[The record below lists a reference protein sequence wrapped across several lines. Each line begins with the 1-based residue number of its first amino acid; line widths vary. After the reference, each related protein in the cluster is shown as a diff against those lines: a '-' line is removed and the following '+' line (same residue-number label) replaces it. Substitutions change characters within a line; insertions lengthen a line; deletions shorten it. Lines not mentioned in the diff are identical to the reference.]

1 MSTSGE
7 FPDIR
12 YADAD
17 GVSIAYCVSGDG
29 PVDLVRVPDVMS
41 GILVGLVDPWV
52 ATFNERLARFSR
64 LVRLDRRGLG
74 LSDPLVWG
82 SVPPLEQQA
91 DDVLAVMD
99 AVGVERAA
107 LHGGGD
113 GGQVAILVAATHPER
128 VSALVLNSAFARAF
142 RSRNYPYGRD
152 RASWASAGDR
162 MRAKWGDLERPWGI
176 ETFAENRPHE
186 PGLSQL
192 LARRQQ
198 VSASPG
204 AASAVFLDEGNDVR
218 ELLPLVQAPALVL
231 SPAGGHPRM
240 ETLQLLEH
248 GRYLANHIPNARLAT
263 FAGIDAYLDTDVEDR
278 AGLIEEFLTG
288 ARPAP
293 SSDRVLATVL
303 FTDIVGSTE
312 RLARVGDDAWRIDLD
327 RHDAIVRHALARFRG
342 RQVKATGDGVFA
354 VFDGPA
360 RALRC
365 AETIVQRA
373 RVLGIDVRAGI
384 HTGECET
391 RGEDFTGIAV
401 HIGARVCE
409 LAVAGEVLATSTV
422 RDLVAGSGI
431 EFVERHVATLRG
443 VAGQWTVLAVK
454 G

>member
-1 MSTSGE
+1 MSGE

-17 GVSIAYCVSGDG
+17 GVSIAYAVSGDG

-52 ATFNERLARFSR
+52 AAFNERLARFSR

-74 LSDPLVWG
+74 LSDPLLSG
-82 SVPPLEQQA
+82 AVPPLEQQV

-99 AVGVERAA
+99 ALGIERAA

-128 VSALVLNSAFARAF
+128 VDALVLNSAFARAF
-142 RSRNYPYGRD
+142 RSRGYPYGSD
-152 RASWASAGDR
+152 RESRARIGDR
-162 MRAKWGDLERPWGI
+162 MRADWGDLERPWGI
-176 ETFAENRPHE
+176 ATFAAHRQDE

-204 AASAVFLDEGNDVR
+204 AASAVFLHEGNDVR
-218 ELLPLVQAPALVL
+218 DVLPLVQAPTLVL

-240 ETLQLLEH
+240 ETLQLLDH
-248 GRYLANHIPNARLAT
+248 ARYLVDHIPDARLAT
-263 FAGIDAYLDTDVEDR
+263 FAGVDAYLDTDMEER
-278 AGLIEEFLTG
+278 AALIEEFLTG
-288 ARPAP
+288 TRPAP
-293 SSDRVLATVL
+293 PSDRVLATVL
-303 FTDIVGSTE
+303 FTDIVGSTV
-312 RLARVGDDAWRIDLD
+312 RAARTGDDAWRFELD
-327 RHDAIVRHALARFRG
+327 RHDAMVRHALTRFRG
-342 RQVKATGDGVFA
+342 RAVKATGDGVFA

-360 RALRC
+360 RAVRC
-365 AETIVQRA
+365 AETIVERA
-373 RVLGIDVRAGI
+373 RVLGLDVRAGV

-391 RGEDFTGIAV
+391 RGDDYAGIAV

-409 LAVAGEVLATSTV
+409 LAHPGEVLATSTV
-422 RDLVAGSGI
+422 RDLTVGSGI
-431 EFVERHVATLRG
+431 EFVERSAGALRG
-443 VAGQWTVLAVK
+443 VPGEWTIFTVK

>member
-1 MSTSGE
+1 MSGE

-12 YADAD
+12 YANAD
-17 GVSIAYCVSGDG
+17 GVSIAYTVCGDG

-52 ATFNERLARFSR
+52 AAFNERLARFSR

-74 LSDPLVWG
+74 LSDPLVNG
-82 SVPPLEQQA
+82 SVPPLEQQL

-142 RSRNYPYGRD
+142 RSYGYAIGSD
-152 RASWASAGDR
+152 REARARIGHR
-162 MRAKWGDLERPWGI
+162 MRANWGDLDRPWGI
-176 ETFAENRPHE
+176 ETFAEHRPDE

-218 ELLPLVQAPALVL
+218 SALPLVQAPTLVL

-248 GRYLANHIPNARLAT
+248 GRYLADRIPNARLAT
-263 FAGIDAYLDTDVEDR
+263 FAGVDAYLDTDVEAR
-278 AGLIEEFLTG
+278 VGLIEEFLTG

-293 SSDRVLATVL
+293 SGDRVLATVL
-303 FTDIVGSTE
+303 FTDIAGSTE
-312 RLARVGDDAWRIDLD
+312 RVARLGDDAWRLDLD
-327 RHDAIVRHALARFRG
+327 RHDVIVRHALARFRG
-342 RQVKATGDGVFA
+342 REVKATGDGVFA

-360 RALRC
+360 RAVRC
-365 AETIVQRA
+365 AETIVERA
-373 RVLGIDVRAGI
+373 RFVGIDVRAGV

-391 RGEDFTGIAV
+391 RGDDLAGIAV
-401 HIGARVCE
+401 HIGSRVCE
-409 LAVAGEVLATSTV
+409 LANAGEVLATSTV

-431 EFVERHVATLRG
+431 EFVQRHTGSLRG
-443 VAGQWTVLAVK
+443 VPGEWTVLAVK
-454 G
+454 S